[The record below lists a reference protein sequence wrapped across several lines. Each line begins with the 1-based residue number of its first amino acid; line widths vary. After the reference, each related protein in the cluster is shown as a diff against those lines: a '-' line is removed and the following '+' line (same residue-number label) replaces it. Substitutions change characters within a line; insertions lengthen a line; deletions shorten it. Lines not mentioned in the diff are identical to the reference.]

1 MQNMILL
8 LFVLCFAMG
17 LYLIL
22 AELFKVPTYKASKAI
37 LSMSK
42 KTKKQAKN
50 SDAFIM
56 ELAAK
61 LSKFLPMDEY
71 KRRKLTATLRSAEI
85 PITAELYMAQAMIK
99 AGLVL
104 LCTVPCLLIV
114 PIISPVFVVI
124 GIGVYFSES
133 TKADKLIQ
141 ARRAEIEYELP
152 RFVATLTQEL
162 VASRDVLSILETYR
176 GNSLTLST
184 AGKAMKNELVI
195 TIADMRTGNF
205 EGALTRFEA
214 RISSAMLSDVVRGLI
229 GVLRGD
235 DGVVFF
241 RMLAHDMKQ
250 LELQRLKRLALER
263 PPKIRKYSFML
274 LGCMLLLYMG
284 VMGYQIIGTMSGIF

>member
-1 MQNMILL
+1 MQNIILL
-8 LFVLCFAMG
+8 LFALCLGMG

-37 LSMSK
+37 LSMGK

-50 SDAFIM
+50 SDAFIL

-61 LSKFLPMDEY
+61 LSKILPMDEY

-85 PITAELYMAQAMIK
+85 PMTAELYMAQAMIK

-104 LCTVPCLLIV
+104 LCIIPCLLIA
-114 PIISPVFVVI
+114 PIISPVFVVV

-141 ARRAEIEYELP
+141 ARRADIEYELP

-162 VASRDVLSILETYR
+162 VASRDVLSILETYQKH
-176 GNSLTLST
+176 
-184 AGKAMKNELVI
+184 AGKAMKNEMSI

-214 RISSAMLSDVVRGLI
+214 RVSSAMLSDVVRGLV

-241 RMLAHDMKQ
+241 RMLSHDMKQ

>member
-1 MQNMILL
+1 MQNIILL
-8 LFVLCFAMG
+8 LFALCLGMG

-37 LSMSK
+37 LSMGK

-50 SDAFIM
+50 SDAFIL

-61 LSKFLPMDEY
+61 LSKILPMDEY

-85 PITAELYMAQAMIK
+85 PMTAELYMAQAMIK

-104 LCTVPCLLIV
+104 LCIIPCLLIA
-114 PIISPVFVVI
+114 PIISPVFVVV

-141 ARRAEIEYELP
+141 ARRADIEYELP

-162 VASRDVLSILETYR
+162 VASRDVLSILETYQKH
-176 GNSLTLST
+176 
-184 AGKAMKNELVI
+184 AGKAMKNEMSI

-214 RISSAMLSDVVRGLI
+214 RVSSAMLSDVVRGLV

-241 RMLAHDMKQ
+241 RMLSHDMKQ
-250 LELQRLKRLALER
+250 LELQLLKRLALER

>member
-1 MQNMILL
+1 MQNMILI
-8 LFVLCFAMG
+8 LFTLCLTAG

-37 LSMSK
+37 LGMSK

-56 ELAAK
+56 ELAVK
-61 LSKFLPMDEY
+61 LSKILPMDEY
-71 KRRKLTATLRSAEI
+71 KRRKLTATLKSAEI
-85 PITAELYMAQAMIK
+85 PLTAEIYVAQAMVK

-104 LCTVPCLLIV
+104 ICTIPCLLV
-114 PIISPVFVVI
+114 APILSPVFVII
-124 GIGVYFSES
+124 GMGVYFSES

-141 ARRAEIEYELP
+141 ERRNEIEYELP

-162 VASRDVLSILETYR
+162 VASRDVLSILETYQKH
-176 GNSLTLST
+176 
-184 AGKAMKNELVI
+184 AGRAMKNELSI
-195 TIADMRTGNF
+195 TVADMRTGNF

-214 RISSAMLSDVVRGLI
+214 RVSSAMLSDVVRGLV

-241 RMLAHDMKQ
+241 RMLTHDMKQ

-263 PPKIRKYSFML
+263 PPKIRKYSFIL